1 MVLPRFD
8 YHSPT
13 SLQEAVEWL
22 SKYKKD
28 GVRILAGG
36 TDLLVN
42 MRSKIIPDGHRP
54 RCQQHRVGPWQA
66 RHAPTMEVKW
76 LLALSRIRELQ
87 FIREEGNLVRIGC
100 MTTHSDIEKSLLI
113 RERLSGL
120 WDGASQLGSPLC
132 RNRGTYGGNL
142 CNARPASDTSIPTM
156 ALNGRLVLASVRGER
171 TVDHRD
177 FVTGPGQTVI
187 EPDEIL
193 KEVVFELPES
203 TKGESGRYTSGYI
216 KLGNRKSLE
225 IAVVGAAAAVKFSAF
240 NGNIGKVENASIV
253 LASVAPTPLLV
264 KEASNLL
271 IGRELTTERISE
283 AARTASRAAKP
294 ITDHRGSAHY
304 RTMMIEVLVKRVL
317 NRCIE
322 RALSGSTREVDE

>member
-13 SLQEAVEWL
+13 SLEGAVEWL
-22 SKYKKD
+22 SEHKD
-28 GVRILAGG
+28 EGVRVLAGG

-54 RCQQHRVGPWQA
+54 RCQQHRTGPWQA
-66 RHAPTMEVKW
+66 RHAPTPKINW
-76 LLALSRIRELQ
+76 LLALSRIKELR
-87 FIREEGNLVRIGC
+87 FIRAEDNEIRIGA
-100 MTTHSDIEKSLLI
+100 MITHSDLVESSLI
-113 RERLSGL
+113 RERLSGI

-156 ALNGRLVLASVRGER
+156 ALNGRLVLVSVRGER
-171 TVDHRD
+171 IVDHRK
-177 FVTGPGQTVI
+177 FVTGPGKTII
-187 EPDEIL
+187 ESDEIL
-193 KEVVFELPES
+193 KEVIFQKPCP
-203 TKGESGRYTSGYI
+203 GEGNSSRCASGYI

-225 IAVVGAAAAVKFSAF
+225 IAVVGAAAAVKFNASS
-240 NGNIGKVENASIV
+240 GSIGEVEDASIV

-264 KEASNLL
+264 QEAGDSL
-271 IGRELTTERISE
+271 IGRELTPGRVAA
-283 AARTASRAAKP
+283 AARVASRAAKP

-304 RTMMIEVLVKRVL
+304 RSMMIEVLVRRIL
-317 NRCIE
+317 ELSIE
-322 RALSGSTREVDE
+322 RASSYTIVEVEA